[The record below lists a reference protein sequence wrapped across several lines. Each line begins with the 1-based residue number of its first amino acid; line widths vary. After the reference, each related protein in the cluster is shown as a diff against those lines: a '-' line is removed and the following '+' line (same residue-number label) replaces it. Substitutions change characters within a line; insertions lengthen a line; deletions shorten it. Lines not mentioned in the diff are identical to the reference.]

1 MDRSY
6 SQVVFIWELTV
17 ISGAVLHSGGVYIGT
32 YVISGRVLQSGGVY
46 MGTYGN

>member
-6 SQVVFIWELTV
+6 SQVVFILELTV
-17 ISGAVLHSGGVYIGT
+17 ISGPVLQSGGVLLELT
-32 YVISGRVLQSGGVY
+32 LISGPILQSGGVY